1 MNWLTLNNQY
11 ILSLSLDNAATN
23 TVLVTTLT
31 KLLKEKLEIPFN
43 AENSQIRCLAH
54 VVNLIVQKILSY
66 IQEADDPD
74 IVDYFKEN
82 GELPVHVDEDE
93 DEEVIAFEAEGAAER
108 NGNTVD
114 DDDDDDDETRGESSE
129 LNMDEVMADIRAS
142 AQNLSA
148 LKKVCDISVR

>member
-1 MNWLTLNNQY
+1 MNHQH

-23 TVLVTTLT
+23 TVLVATLT
-31 KLLKEKLEIPFN
+31 KLLNEKLEIPFN

-54 VVNLIVQKILSY
+54 VVNLIVQKILAY

-74 IVDYFKEN
+74 VVDYFKEN

-93 DEEVIAFEAEGAAER
+93 DEEAITFEEEGAAEQK
-108 NGNTVD
+108 GNAMED
-114 DDDDDDDETRGESSE
+114 DSDDEETGGELSG

-148 LKKVCDISVR
+148 LKKVCEIPILQNQC